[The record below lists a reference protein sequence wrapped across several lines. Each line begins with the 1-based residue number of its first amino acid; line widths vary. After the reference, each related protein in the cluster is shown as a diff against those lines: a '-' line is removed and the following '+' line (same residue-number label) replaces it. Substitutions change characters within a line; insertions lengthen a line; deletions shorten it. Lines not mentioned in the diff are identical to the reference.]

1 MHLVAGGD
9 FGWDQRLIRHGAIV
23 GQCRRRAK
31 QFYYVPVMF
40 SSSFGRWPG
49 SALLT
54 EVEFSTA

>member
-31 QFYYVPVMF
+31 QF
-40 SSSFGRWPG
+40 
-49 SALLT
+49 
-54 EVEFSTA
+54 